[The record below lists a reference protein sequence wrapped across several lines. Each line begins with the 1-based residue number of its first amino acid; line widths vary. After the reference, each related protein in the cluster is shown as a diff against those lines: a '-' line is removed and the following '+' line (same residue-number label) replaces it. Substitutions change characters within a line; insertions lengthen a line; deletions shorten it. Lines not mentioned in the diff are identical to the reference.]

1 LELKTAD
8 KEDHEELS
16 NTHSKLE
23 KAHPSLLEQ
32 VKMEEAKKEQMIV
45 SYDVGLTYDIFD
57 ESFYKPV
64 VITLTN
70 PSCSTFTSSSPTTD
84 GFTCDA

>member
-1 LELKTAD
+1 
-8 KEDHEELS
+8 
-16 NTHSKLE
+16 
-23 KAHPSLLEQ
+23 
-32 VKMEEAKKEQMIV
+32 MEEAKKEQMIV

-84 GFTCDA
+84 GFTL

>member
-45 SYDVGLTYDIFD
+45 SYD

-84 GFTCDA
+84 GFTL